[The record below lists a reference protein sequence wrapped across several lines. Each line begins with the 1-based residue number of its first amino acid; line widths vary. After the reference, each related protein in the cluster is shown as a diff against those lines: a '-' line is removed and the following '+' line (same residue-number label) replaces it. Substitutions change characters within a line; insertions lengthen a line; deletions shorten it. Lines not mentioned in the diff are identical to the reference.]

1 MTLKERIE
9 QAQESIKAT
18 QAKIKD
24 ASETVQIAAMLSK
37 DELDKKVAEAKGS
50 LAAAQE
56 NARIISEEA
65 GARKLMLQ
73 SKLLKAHSDATR
85 VPGPRS
91 KEGGGGGEGW
101 DKGRDRLE
109 DLVAYAEGCEAIAAQ
124 LVIECYM
131 AMLEAAAEVVV
142 GITSGKGEG
151 G

>member
-56 NARIISEEA
+56 NARIISE
-65 GARKLMLQ
+65 KSQ
-73 SKLLKAHSDATR
+73 SKLNAELLKAQMMLGASRDAIAEKR
-85 VPGPRS
+85 
-91 KEGGGGGEGW
+91 EEW
-101 DKGRDRLE
+101 DKGKRRARIE
-109 DLVAYAEGCEAIAAQ
+109 DLVAHAEGCEAIAAQ
-124 LVIECYM
+124 LVIEADL
-131 AMLEAAAEVVV
+131 AMLEAAVEVVEYNERY
-142 GITSGKGEG
+142 GEEA
-151 G
+151 

>member
-56 NARIISEEA
+56 NARIISE
-65 GARKLMLQ
+65 KSQ
-73 SKLLKAHSDATR
+73 SKLNAELLKAQIMLGASRDAIAEKR
-85 VPGPRS
+85 
-91 KEGGGGGEGW
+91 EEW
-101 DKGRDRLE
+101 DKDKRRARIE

-124 LVIECYM
+124 LVIEADL
-131 AMLEAAAEVVV
+131 AMLEAAAEVVEYNERY
-142 GITSGKGEG
+142 GEEA
-151 G
+151 